1 MKKLTLIFMMI
12 VISAFA
18 YAEGIDDDTVLML
31 HGDGDASDDSIN
43 GHAEFDGNDDYF
55 SGTNDF
61 GITDA
66 LSISAWI
73 YLVEDKHGNI
83 ITKNDPRKN
92 GFSVFRFYY
101 MNPGKISVK
110 VEDSATNAWPTW
122 LTDEN
127 IIPLNQWTHVVF
139 TWNTQ
144 DFNAS
149 DGRIYVNGQ
158 DATYDYSESSYGSS
172 FALNDVSSEW
182 RIGNLLIPDMG
193 STDKIFNGSMDEI
206 AVYNRMLS
214 AQEVDDLYQLGLQG
228 LSNNIT
234 NSMQAYYPL
243 DSDFDDYSGNNND
256 GTASGAYTFAGHTVT
271 ANGNPQLDATT
282 KKIGSG
288 SMYFDG
294 TGDYLSIP
302 DSDDFDFINGDWTV
316 DFWFNLK
323 GGTQNQALVNHL
335 DHNTNNQFDWKITY
349 KKDTDSLRIEYYCGG
364 WQDLDTVALINYDE
378 WHHVALVRDSS
389 TLRLFMDGTMIN
401 TNSIGS
407 CSGQGSNQPVRIGAA
422 WGTTYGYVNYFNGSI
437 DEVRISDTAR
447 WTSSFTPDT
456 SPYSADANTT
466 LLLHMDGDESDSNH
480 TVTFNGDADLSATS
494 KWDGSLYF
502 DGSGDYLSIPDS
514 DNFDFGSDDFTIDAW
529 VYPIQAA
536 ADHHDGIVGKWGD
549 GSGSAGNKSFDLVI
563 TSGGT
568 NVRFQASDD
577 GAANSVVLDSTTAL
591 SLNNWHHIGV
601 VRDSNTWMLFI
612 DGILEDTETSSISIF
627 DNQESLFVGTQAYS
641 LATDFLNGHI
651 DELRISKGVARWTS
665 DFTPDTTPY
674 SSTSG
679 GSTPTYNNFTDS
691 ETTNF
696 SEADDITNVT
706 NVTLAV
712 TGKGKIKFPE
722 SYGINA
728 ENQDFDSNIVIDD
741 EFISVNTAA
750 LDSSFNSS
758 ATISIEGVTCPVDVI
773 TYKEGSFAAK
783 DDILAGG
790 SNCILDGVCSN
801 VVCSAGTLTFDVA
814 HFTGFAAG
822 GNANL
827 TIWADSGIYYENQS
841 VGFHASYINSTDG
854 TPLSGECNISFSDAW
869 GTWYEMD
876 YNGSEYN
883 YSRNFTTAGLKN
895 YNVSCYNSSY
905 IELEAT
911 DSKLITS
918 LSGDVPEFSLLTLGL
933 GLAIILAG
941 LYVIKRR

>member
-1 MKKLTLIFMMI
+1 MKKLTLILMMI
-12 VISAFA
+12 VISTFA

-31 HGDGDASDDSIN
+31 HGDGDDSYAI
-43 GHAEFDGNDDYF
+43 GDGYAVFDGDVDAVQISHDNVLDVTGDLTLAVWVKPNIDF
-55 SGTNDF
+55 QSG
-61 GITDA
+61 
-66 LSISAWI
+66 LSNSKMFI
-73 YLVEDKHGNI
+73 D
-83 ITKNDPRKN
+83 KND
-92 GFSVFRFYY
+92 
-101 MNPGKISVK
+101 
-110 VEDSATNAWPTW
+110 
-122 LTDEN
+122 
-127 IIPLNQWTHVVF
+127 
-139 TWNTQ
+139 
-144 DFNAS
+144 
-149 DGRIYVNGQ
+149 
-158 DATYDYSESSYGSS
+158 
-172 FALNDVSSEW
+172 
-182 RIGNLLIPDMG
+182 G
-193 STDKIFNGSMDEI
+193 STDVGGYSLHYNKGGDLYFALQEDDGDWFSAFETINLDKDQWYFIVGTWNGTHQMLYVDGTEVASTDQTGYSTGSSTLPLYLGRSAYDAGPHYHNGKLDDAAI
-206 AVYNRMLS
+206 YNRALS
-214 AQEVDDLYQLGLQG
+214 PSEVTQLHDRGLQR
-228 LSNNIT
+228 LANNI
-234 NSMQAYYPL
+234 SSGRVAYYPL
-243 DSDFDDYSGNNND
+243 DIDYDDYSGSND
-256 GTASGAYTFAGHTVT
+256 GTASGDVYIFNGHTVT
-271 ANGNPQLDATT
+271 ANGDPQLSSST

-294 TGDYLSIP
+294 SGDYLSIP
-302 DSDDFDFINGDWTV
+302 DSDDWNFGSGDFTV
-316 DFWFNLK
+316 DFWVNFDTVPGSSEWVNLITQRQSGWTDYMQFYWGYDQDFGFDMYT
-323 GGTQNQALVNHL
+323 GGTRHVNLWSNFVPSTGTWYHVAYVRDGDDFKVYVDGL
-335 DHNTNNQFDWKITY
+335 DRTRTDIGDVSYSGSVGDYSASLEIGRINDATY
-349 KKDTDSLRIEYYCGG
+349 SKELDGYIDELRI
-364 WQDLDTVALINYDE
+364 TK
-378 WHHVALVRDSS
+378 
-389 TLRLFMDGTMIN
+389 
-401 TNSIGS
+401 
-407 CSGQGSNQPVRIGAA
+407 GQ
-422 WGTTYGYVNYFNGSI
+422 
-437 DEVRISDTAR
+437 AR

-514 DNFDFGSDDFTIDAW
+514 DDWDFGSDDFTIDAW
-529 VYPIQAA
+529 VKVANSYTTQ
-536 ADHHDGIVGKWGD
+536 HSTIVAQYDWDSSDMAWNLQKLRNSSGNNLYFTISTD
-549 GSGSAGNKSFDLVI
+549 GSNWFAI
-563 TSGGT
+563 
-568 NVRFQASDD
+568 QSD
-577 GAANSVVLDSTTAL
+577 SAL
-591 SLNNWHHIGV
+591 SEDWNHVAVVSDGNEISLYVNGAKQTQTMSAQVINPSSNLLYIGGKD
-601 VRDSNTWMLFI
+601 DSYPN
-612 DGILEDTETSSISIF
+612 
-627 DNQESLFVGTQAYS
+627 VC
-641 LATDFLNGHI
+641 NGYI

-665 DFTPDTTPY
+665 NFVPDTSPY
-674 SSTSG
+674 SLTSG
-679 GSTPTYNNFTDS
+679 GSTPTYNNFTS
-691 ETTNF
+691 TETTNF
-696 SEADDITNVT
+696 SEVADITNVT

-773 TYKEGSFAAK
+773 TYKEGTYSSQEE
-783 DDILAGG
+783 IIAGG
-790 SNCILDGVCSN
+790 RNCILDGVCSN
-801 VVCSAGTLTFDVA
+801 VVCSSGTLTFDVA

-841 VGFHASYINSTDG
+841 VGFHASYINSTDA

-905 IELEAT
+905 IELEAN

-941 LYVIKRR
+941 LFFLRRK